1 MRNEIFEISN
11 HRFAHHMAHTTLPI
25 TRSLA
30 ANTTPKRPQ
39 TLLPH
44 STSPLS
50 GLHRSATSSSPPVSP
65 YRPVA
70 ARSSLR
76 RSHPTPPYGPQG
88 GLPGY
93 CRLFEPSRRW
103 WDQEGPLEEKGDPG
117 CGPPAIQFGVTLS
130 AARRRPVV
138 SGPRGPSRAAT
149 LSSALRPSWRSRGD
163 PVLRPPPA
171 RLGVTLPAARLRCCA
186 AAAFPS
192 QAPCRQCVFCRT
204 EAHRRVKKKK
214 IHTRPRRRPPN
225 RLRVTLS
232 LSAG

>member
-1 MRNEIFEISN
+1 VRNEIFEILN
-11 HRFAHHMAHTTLPI
+11 HRFAHHTAHTTLPI

-130 AARRRPVV
+130 AARRRPVA

-149 LSSALRPSWRSRGD
+149 LSSALRPPATLAVTGRPCLTPAGRQIGGD
-163 PVLRPPPA
+163 PA
-171 RLGVTLPAARLRCCA
+171 
-186 AAAFPS
+186 
-192 QAPCRQCVFCRT
+192 
-204 EAHRRVKKKK
+204 
-214 IHTRPRRRPPN
+214 RRPPQMLRRR
-225 RLRVTLS
+225 RLPFASTLS
-232 LSAG
+232 SVCVLSN